1 MDQKRPIIGITMGDP
16 CGIGPEIA
24 VKSVA
29 GILPARAEGGTPSSR
44 SCRPLLIG
52 DASVITE
59 AVALAK
65 LDVKVRT
72 VPTAEASA
80 SAPGVIDVLQP
91 EGCCVG
97 ERVYGKVSAEAG
109 HAAFV
114 AIEKAIELALTGQI
128 DATVTGPIHKEA
140 INAAGHA
147 FPGHTEIFA
156 QYTGT
161 EDYAM
166 LLVYGD
172 LRVIHVTTHVPL
184 SHISGLIS
192 RPRVL
197 KVIELAHE
205 ACRGLGIE
213 EPRIG
218 VAGLN
223 PHAGDGGLFGSEE
236 EQHIAPA
243 VQDAQS
249 KGIRAEGPIPPDT
262 LFPEALGGW
271 FDVCVAMYHDQ
282 GHIPL
287 KVVGFTWD
295 RANNRWASVNG
306 VNITLGLPIIRTS
319 VDHGTAFDIAGK
331 GIASPDSMIHA
342 IEYAVRL
349 AKAKSQ

>member
-1 MDQKRPIIGITMGDP
+1 MNQTSPIIGITMGDP

-24 VKSVA
+24 VKALASE
-29 GILPARAEGGTPSSR
+29 RCR
-44 SCRPLLIG
+44 SICRPLLIG
-52 DASVITE
+52 DTLAIRE
-59 AVALAK
+59 AAALAG
-65 LDVKVRT
+65 LDVAVQS
-72 VPTAEASA
+72 VTAEAMGTQSFA
-80 SAPGVIDVLQP
+80 SPPGVISVLQP
-91 EGCCVG
+91 EGCSIK
-97 ERVYGKVSAEAG
+97 ERTYGKVSAEAG
-109 HAAFV
+109 HAAFL
-114 AIEKAIELALTGQI
+114 AIEKVIELAVSGRI

-140 INAAGHA
+140 INAAGHP

-156 QYTGT
+156 RYTGT

-184 SHISGLIS
+184 SQVSGLIT
-192 RPRVL
+192 RARVL
-197 KVIELAHE
+197 KVIELAHGT
-205 ACRGLGIE
+205 CRGLGIAK
-213 EPRIG
+213 PRVG

-223 PHAGDGGLFGSEE
+223 PHASDGGLFGSEE
-236 EQHIAPA
+236 QQHIAPA

-262 LFPEALGGW
+262 LFPKALGGW

-287 KVVGFTWD
+287 KIVGFTWD
-295 RANNRWASVNG
+295 RKNNRWGSVNG

-319 VDHGTAFDIAGK
+319 VDHGTAFDIAGQ

-342 IEYAVRL
+342 IEYAVKL
-349 AKAKSQ
+349 AGAKSQ

>member
-1 MDQKRPIIGITMGDP
+1 MNQKTPIIGITMGDP

-24 VKSVA
+24 VKA
-29 GILPARAEGGTPSSR
+29 LAREQWR
-44 SCRPLLIG
+44 SLCRPVLLG
-52 DASVITE
+52 DISIITK
-59 AVALAK
+59 AIAAAK
-65 LDVKVRT
+65 LDVKVRPVEPDT
-72 VPTAEASA
+72 VAAPDFA

-91 EGCCVG
+91 EGCCVKK
-97 ERVYGKVSAEAG
+97 RIWGKVSPEAG

-114 AIEKAIELALTGQI
+114 AIEKAIELAMAGHL
-128 DATVTGPIHKEA
+128 DATVTGPIHKAA

-156 QYTGT
+156 RYTGT
-161 EDYAM
+161 TDYAM

-172 LRVIHVTTHVPL
+172 LRVIHATTHVPL
-184 SHISGLIS
+184 SQVSGLITTA
-192 RPRVL
+192 RVL

-205 ACRGLGIE
+205 ACRGLGME
-213 EPRIG
+213 QPRIG

-223 PHAGDGGLFGSEE
+223 PHAGDGGLFGSED
-236 EQHIAPA
+236 QQQIAPA
-243 VQDAQS
+243 VEEARS
-249 KGIRAEGPIPPDT
+249 RGICAEGPIPPDT
-262 LFPEALGGW
+262 LFPKAIGGW

-287 KVVGFTWD
+287 KVVGFTW
-295 RANNRWASVNG
+295 NRQKNCWDSVNG

-342 IEYAVRL
+342 IEYAIKL
-349 AKAKSQ
+349 AKARSR